1 MSETVTLT
9 VYPSQLAL
17 VLSADGVNAFNHWQ
31 HVYGVFLQ
39 DEEGRDVLKVQQ
51 ALNAAAHDLAL
62 HVRAAADAAGK
73 GK

>member
-9 VYPSQLAL
+9 VYPGQLAL

-39 DEEGRDVLKVQQ
+39 DKGGPDTLNVKQ
-51 ALNAAAHDLAL
+51 ALGVAAHDLAV